1 MELSMQLSTLYIFF
15 LALLFLIL
23 LLGISVS
30 MLRLTESLP
39 AFKKAAKQRHNQ
51 EILRR
56 LVYRYRLSQM
66 LHFIGIRVEDYVS
79 RIPSSDVK
87 KQVLRCKKCP
97 NLEIC
102 DECLRDGKFMSDMHF
117 CPNYQSLMTYS
128 RLMPDTE

>member
-1 MELSMQLSTLYIFF
+1 MELSTLYIFF

-30 MLRLTESLP
+30 MLTLMENLP
-39 AFKKAAKQRHNQ
+39 VVKKAAKQRHDQ
-51 EILRR
+51 EMLRH

-79 RIPSSDVK
+79 RIPRSEVK
-87 KQVLRCKKCP
+87 KQVLRCKNCP
-97 NLEIC
+97 NVETC

-128 RLMPDTE
+128 RLMPETE